1 MSKLIIYKLKD
12 NKKITVAEL
21 NFYKRKD
28 KDFVKK
34 ILNDLK
40 IDYDGIDSIMLLEE
54 KNVR

>member
-12 NKKITVAEL
+12 NKKITIAEL

-28 KDFVKK
+28 KEFVKK

-40 IDYDGIDSIMLLEE
+40 IEFDGIDSVLIGG
-54 KNVR
+54 NI